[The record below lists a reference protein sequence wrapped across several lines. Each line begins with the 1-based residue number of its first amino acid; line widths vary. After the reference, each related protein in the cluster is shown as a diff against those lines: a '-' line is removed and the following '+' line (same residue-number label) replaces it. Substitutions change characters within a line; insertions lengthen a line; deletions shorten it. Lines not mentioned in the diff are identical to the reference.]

1 MRYLNQFHKQKTE
14 RCLKR
19 IQNWLAL
26 PMTYEEP
33 QSAIDRMKRNM
44 ALGEKM

>member
-1 MRYLNQFHKQKTE
+1 MKYLNQFHKQKTE

-26 PMTYEEP
+26 PMTSEE
-33 QSAIDRMKRNM
+33 QRNAIELMKRNM